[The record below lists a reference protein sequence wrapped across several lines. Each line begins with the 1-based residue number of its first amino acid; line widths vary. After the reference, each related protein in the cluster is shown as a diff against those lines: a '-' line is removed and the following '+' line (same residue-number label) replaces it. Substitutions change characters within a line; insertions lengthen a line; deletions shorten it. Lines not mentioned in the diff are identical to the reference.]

1 MKNKLDAVI
10 IAGGL
15 GTRLKQIQSIPKLLT
30 SFGKK
35 TNLEIIINNLDK
47 HKINNKHLLCGK
59 DKDKIGNYLKE
70 KKNCFLYAEQK
81 LLGTAGCLTR
91 LKYEKLS
98 KNLLVIYGD
107 LLFNIDI
114 KRFYKFHLEKKS
126 DLTILSHPSDHL
138 FDSDIIQTDKTNAVK
153 KVHLKPHNKKLLSNN
168 NTMAGIFIIKKKLI
182 KNIPRNKKYD
192 FSKNFLKFLNKKKKY
207 KLFSYNTR
215 EYCKDFGTSKRLKNV
230 RKDFNNSKH
239 NYLYF
244 KKKIPAVFL
253 DRDGVLNKDKGPYRY
268 SNPTNFFKNTL
279 KALLKLRKSKYLII
293 QITNQSGVAKGIIT
307 LNELEKSIKKYEM
320 FLSKEGFYFD
330 KIYFCPH
337 HPLKGFKGENKKFK
351 IKCSCRKPKPGLI
364 YKAKKEFNIELKKSF
379 FVGDNITDHKA
390 AYKAGVKSIL
400 LNKDF
405 AQKCNCLYK
414 KDILSA
420 TNYILKQ

>member
-15 GTRLKQIQSIPKLLT
+15 GTRLRQIQSIPKLLT

-182 KNIPRNKKYD
+182 KNIPKNKKYD
-192 FSKNFLKFLNKKKKY
+192 FSKNFLNFLNKKKNINY
-207 KLFSYNTR
+207 FHIILGSIAR
-215 EYCKDFGTSKRLKNV
+215 ILELQKD
-230 RKDFNNSKH
+230 
-239 NYLYF
+239 
-244 KKKIPAVFL
+244 
-253 DRDGVLNKDKGPYRY
+253 
-268 SNPTNFFKNTL
+268 
-279 KALLKLRKSKYLII
+279 
-293 QITNQSGVAKGIIT
+293 
-307 LNELEKSIKKYEM
+307 
-320 FLSKEGFYFD
+320 
-330 KIYFCPH
+330 
-337 HPLKGFKGENKKFK
+337 
-351 IKCSCRKPKPGLI
+351 
-364 YKAKKEFNIELKKSF
+364 
-379 FVGDNITDHKA
+379 
-390 AYKAGVKSIL
+390 
-400 LNKDF
+400 
-405 AQKCNCLYK
+405 
-414 KDILSA
+414 
-420 TNYILKQ
+420 